1 MSVLTDENRYRL
13 LKLLEQNPSLN
24 QRELAKAMG
33 ISLGKTNY
41 CLNALIERGL
51 VKAGNFRR
59 SKRKM
64 NYAYCL
70 TPKGIEEKAKITLR
84 FLKYKQAEYET
95 LVQEL
100 DELRHEV
107 ERVQAV
113 QKGENLE
120 P

>member
-51 VKAGNFRR
+51 VKVGNFRR
-59 SKRKM
+59 SKSKL

-70 TPKGIEEKAKITLR
+70 TPKGLEEKARITLR
-84 FLKYKQAEYET
+84 FLKYKQEEYT
-95 LVQEL
+95 ALVKEL
-100 DELRHEV
+100 NELRQEAAQINLDH
-107 ERVQAV
+107 
-113 QKGENLE
+113 KGENLE

>member
-13 LKLLEQNPSLN
+13 LKLLEQDPSLN

-59 SKRKM
+59 SKSKM

-70 TPKGIEEKAKITLR
+70 TPKGIEEKARITLR
-84 FLKYKQAEYET
+84 FLKRKQEEYEA

-100 DELRHEV
+100 DELRHEAA
-107 ERVQAV
+107 QLQPG
-113 QKGENLE
+113 QKGESFE
-120 P
+120 